1 MERKSGKLLAAG
13 MAFMLWGGWALVVN
27 WSAGVPSASIAALIQ
42 GSTSFVVTLL
52 MAVAVTWQFRRFS
65 RPVFRVLAPPLITVS
80 VTGSFL
86 FAVHTL
92 GQTPGV
98 WQTILPPT
106 AIAFCYCLLLSS
118 QLQREAS
125 LSSTRLPVSELNKH
139 G

>member
-13 MAFMLWGGWALVVN
+13 LAFVLWGSWALVVN
-27 WSAGVPSASIAALIQ
+27 WQAGAQAATIAALIQ

-52 MAVAVTWQFRRFS
+52 MAAAVTWQVRRF
-65 RPVFRVLAPPLITVS
+65 RHPVCRVLAPPLITVS

-86 FAVHTL
+86 FLVHSL
-92 GQTPGV
+92 GQTPGL

-106 AIAFCYCLLLSS
+106 TIAFCYCLLLSV

-125 LSSTRLPVSELNKH
+125 LSSTRLPVSDLNND